1 MKLNVAAILTGSLL
15 AACSDTVPT
24 PPVSLN
30 GPTAIGVAMGRV
42 CLNFSVADNISTPIF
57 GACREDEKSA
67 IGLVVNEN
75 SDRLT
80 FIGLNTTEPRL
91 ADLTQAQPGVSHL
104 PVGRLPVDVAASP
117 DGTVAYT
124 LNQIDRDISVVNL
137 WGPEALDARIALGD
151 TPIAFE
157 VSTDGT
163 IVVAMGSPSQLAFI
177 QGVTCE
183 TDGCTEIPSEIETLA
198 MPGTISDFVITPD
211 GARAFVAFRD
221 FNYIAVVDIASRS
234 ISNLVGASN
243 SCSDGVD
250 NDGDGRIDQDD
261 PQCFGPFGSE
271 IPVPATETANCQ
283 DGEDN
288 DEDGLIDRDDP
299 DCTHPG
305 AMEISNVATN
315 IPTTACND
323 GVDNDGDGD
332 LDYPNDTGCYGP
344 LGRTEVDIRPLGF
357 DAIAI
362 DELGKFVYLVDRANN
377 QVVVIDATREIL
389 VNAAASQSPA
399 ATEFTTNVG
408 IPVFPRPLDVAA
420 TVRRDCLREDNF
432 GVRCSAEFFSTYT
445 LDEVVV
451 RYAYG
456 AFVTEDTGRIRYVE
470 AMDAFCRIPVGEAK
484 KLLDSDF
491 TDLSKLAGTFDEK
504 CTIIPEF
511 PLVARDDFAGTCAA
525 VCDDCERDE
534 ILNERFFCND
544 NTSVIVNPRFGLV
557 DLAGAEGRVAGK
569 GTCEIPAGVD
579 ATMRELATLPNAPR
593 EFGCTS
599 PLLPQPL
606 SLDATGINRNVAP
619 ALDVFSRADL
629 LAYEQAFFRIGGNP
643 EARGVETAATT
654 RIFDA
659 RLNAESWTVSYE
671 GALPSARRA
680 DGLVATELTTITLN
694 DEDLEQPAGVF
705 SAGYDLCAA
714 GVFEGDL
721 ITFLS
726 QPDTAEACAGFAG
739 APGFLTYRIASM
751 DSRTMYLTPAGEG
764 FATELPT
771 RTCFP
776 TGITYEI
783 RPEDAWIVVGERS
796 GLLSEREDRFG
807 ACVNRQASADPFAPA
822 RQSRVKTGETYT
834 GPYLGFYLYPGG
846 RLGSSEDALEI
857 QPARGLNFTFQ
868 VVPNFASRNF
878 QTEGIFPTKVVAYQ
892 QGAYYRVLST
902 DSNSNFVFIKDARSS
917 TEFGVKLR

>member
-24 PPVSLN
+24 PPISLN
-30 GPTAIGVAMGRV
+30 GPTAIAVATGEV

-57 GACREDEKSA
+57 GACAEDEKSA

-80 FIGLNTTEPRL
+80 FIGLNTTDPRL

-137 WGPEALDARIALGD
+137 WGPEVLDARITLGE

-163 IVVAMGSPSQLAFI
+163 IVVAMGSPSRLAFI
-177 QGVTCE
+177 NGVTCE
-183 TDGCTEIPSEIETLA
+183 TNGCSEIPSEIATLE
-198 MPGTISDFVITPD
+198 MPGTISDFAITPD

-221 FNYIAVVDIASRS
+221 YNYIAVVDLASRT
-234 ISNLVGASN
+234 ISNLVGAAN
-243 SCSDGVD
+243 SCSDGID
-250 NDGDGRIDQDD
+250 NDGDGRIDQED
-261 PQCFGPFGSE
+261 PQCFGPYGSE
-271 IPVPATETANCQ
+271 NPVVATETANCQ

-299 DCTHPG
+299 DCTHPQ
-305 AMEISNVATN
+305 AMEISDVAAN
-315 IPTTACND
+315 IPTTPCND
-323 GVDNDGDGD
+323 GVDNDGDANT
-332 LDYPNDTGCYGP
+332 DYPSDSGCYGP
-344 LGRTEVDIRPLGF
+344 LGKTEVELRPLGF

-362 DELGKFVYLVDRANN
+362 DELGKFVYLVDRANS

-389 VNAAASQSPA
+389 VDATASQSPA

-420 TVRRDCLREDNF
+420 TVRRDCLREDNI

-445 LDEVVV
+445 LEDVVV

-470 AMDAFCRIPVGEAK
+470 AMDAFCKIPAAEAQ

-491 TDLSKLAGTFDEK
+491 IDPAKLAGTLDEK

-511 PLVARDDFAGTCAA
+511 PLVAREDFAGTCD
-525 VCDDCERDE
+525 VTCDDCERDG

-544 NTSVIVNPRFGLV
+544 NTGVIVNPRFGLV

-569 GTCEIPAGVD
+569 GTCEIPASVD
-579 ATMRELATLPNAPR
+579 ATMREFASLPNAPR

-606 SLDATGINRNVAP
+606 SFDATGINRNTAP
-619 ALDVFSRADL
+619 SLDVFTRADL
-629 LAYEQAFFRIGGNP
+629 LAYEQAFFRITGEIEN
-643 EARGVETAATT
+643 RNIETAATS
-654 RIFDA
+654 RIFDS

-671 GALPSARRA
+671 GALPATRRN
-680 DGLVATELTTITLN
+680 DGLLATDLANITIN
-694 DEDLEQPAGVF
+694 DEDLEQQASVF

-726 QPDTAEACAGFAG
+726 QPKDSEECAGFAG
-739 APGFLTYRIASM
+739 AMGFLTYRIAAM

-776 TGITYEI
+776 TGITYEV
-783 RPEDAWIVVGERS
+783 RPEEAWIVVGERS
-796 GLLSEREDRFG
+796 GLVSEREDRFG
-807 ACVNRQASADPFAPA
+807 VCVDRQAAADPFAPA
-822 RQSRVKTGETYT
+822 RQSRVKTGESYT

-846 RLGSSEDALEI
+846 RLGSSDDALEVL
-857 QPARGLNFTFQ
+857 PARGLSFTFQ
-868 VVPNFASRNF
+868 IVPNFASRNF